1 MFVGKSSIFILF
13 STDMR
18 KKQRDIE
25 KEKKRAEMAM
35 NEDSMTEQRVH
46 VKEVA
51 TGKILRGE
59 DAPFASE
66 LEAWLEKNPGYEEV
80 PRDEDSEEDS
90 DDEAKGK

>member
-1 MFVGKSSIFILF
+1 MAAFFITKNPRLISNQYFTSYLIGFF
-13 STDMR
+13 SL
-18 KKQRDIE
+18 Q
-25 KEKKRAEMAM
+25 
-35 NEDSMTEQRVH
+35 
-46 VKEVA
+46 VA